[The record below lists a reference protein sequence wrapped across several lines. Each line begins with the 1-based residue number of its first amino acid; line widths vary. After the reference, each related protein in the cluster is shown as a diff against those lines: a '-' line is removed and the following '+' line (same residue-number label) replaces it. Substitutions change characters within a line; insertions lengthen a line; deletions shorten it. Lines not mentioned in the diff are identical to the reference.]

1 MSSMYAHSTRIPA
14 MSDRCCVMLSTV
26 TSSPIFLS
34 FRAVE
39 DGFFSLLSINSI
51 GFLRYRT
58 VMSLEST
65 SSLVRISKI
74 AQ

>member
-1 MSSMYAHSTRIPA
+1 M
-14 MSDRCCVMLSTV
+14 
-26 TSSPIFLS
+26 
-34 FRAVE
+34 E